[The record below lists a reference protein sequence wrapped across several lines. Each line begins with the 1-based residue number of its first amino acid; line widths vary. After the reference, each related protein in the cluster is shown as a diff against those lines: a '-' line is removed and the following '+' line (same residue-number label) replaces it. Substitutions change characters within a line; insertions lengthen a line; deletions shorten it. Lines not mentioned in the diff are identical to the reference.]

1 MNVLLRKVFA
11 GDAEV
16 ERACLPGWVDLKRD
30 DGSFLDPDGGEGG
43 AEKVFDEGREVGF
56 VSHDGDGVKFAV
68 GGEFLKGDFGAHAAG
83 EPGHD

>member
-43 AEKVFDEGREVGF
+43 AEKVFDEG
-56 VSHDGDGVKFAV
+56 
-68 GGEFLKGDFGAHAAG
+68 
-83 EPGHD
+83 